1 MTPVKP
7 TMRQHSTR
15 SARSRQQGAVLY
27 IALILLMILTII
39 AIAAARLQTGE
50 AVMARND
57 HNHQLALQAAEAALR
72 SAEINLA
79 DGNWSIA
86 QFAQN
91 GAGLYV
97 LQTEVQAGLPTCV
110 NGCSVVDNFPWNAN
124 YPNPNPLAM
133 TYSGPDLSNAPVSPL
148 LTQVII
154 ENLPPV
160 ARAGDPLC
168 TPSSQTQSCS
178 VYRVTA
184 HAVGGDSS
192 ASATLQSIIH

>member
-1 MTPVKP
+1 
-7 TMRQHSTR
+7 MRNTSVR
-15 SARSRQQGAVLY
+15 FARSRQRGAVLY
-27 IALILLMILTII
+27 TALILLIVLTII
-39 AIAAARLQTGE
+39 GVAAARLQTGE
-50 AVMARND
+50 AIMARND
-57 HNHQLALQAAEAALR
+57 HNHQLAMQAAEAALR
-72 SAEINLA
+72 DAEINLA
-79 DGNWSIA
+79 NGNWNVA

-97 LQTEVQAGLPTCV
+97 LQTEVQNPV
-110 NGCSVVDNFPWNAN
+110 NPGSIVDGFNWNQN
-124 YPNPNPLAM
+124 YPAPNPRAM
-133 TYSGPDLSNAPVSPL
+133 TYTGPVLGNAPASPV

-184 HAVGGDSS
+184 HAVGGDAS

>member
-7 TMRQHSTR
+7 TMRQPSMR

-39 AIAAARLQTGE
+39 GIAAARLQTGE

-72 SAEINLA
+72 STEINLA
-79 DGNWSIA
+79 DGNWSVA

-91 GAGLYV
+91 NAGLYV
-97 LQTEVQAGLPTCV
+97 LQTEVQGVGASSIADTI
-110 NGCSVVDNFPWNAN
+110 NWNLAAN
-124 YPNPNPLAM
+124 PAAM
-133 TYSGPDLSNAPVSPL
+133 TYTGPILVNAPASPV

-160 ARAGDPLC
+160 APAGDPLC

-184 HAVGGDSS
+184 HAVGGDAS

>member
-1 MTPVKP
+1 MRSTP
-7 TMRQHSTR
+7 MRF
-15 SARSRQQGAVLY
+15 ARSRQQGAVLY
-27 IALILLMILTII
+27 TALILLVILTII
-39 AIAAARLQTGE
+39 GVTAARLQGGE

-57 HNHQLALQAAEAALR
+57 HNHQLAMQAAEAALR
-72 SAEINLA
+72 DAEINLA

-91 GAGLYV
+91 GSGLYV
-97 LQTEVQAGLPTCV
+97 LQTEVQGGLASCPS
-110 NGCSVVDNFPWNAN
+110 GCSIADNFPWNAN
-124 YPNPNPLAM
+124 YPAPNPNAM
-133 TYSGPDLSNAPVSPL
+133 TYNGPALGNAPASPV

-154 ENLPPV
+154 EDLPPV

-168 TPSSQTQSCS
+168 TPSNQTQSCA

>member
-1 MTPVKP
+1 
-7 TMRQHSTR
+7 MRHPSGW

-27 IALILLMILTII
+27 IALILLVILTII
-39 AIAAARLQTGE
+39 GVAASRLQTGE

-79 DGNWSIA
+79 DGNWSIP
-86 QFAQN
+86 QFAAN
-91 GAGLYV
+91 ANGLYV
-97 LQTEVQAGLPTCV
+97 LQTEAQGGVAALPQPGSIADQI
-110 NGCSVVDNFPWNAN
+110 NWNLA
-124 YPNPNPLAM
+124 YPAPNPAAM
-133 TYSGPDLSNAPVSPL
+133 TYTGPALANAAASPV

-154 ENLPPV
+154 EDLPPV

-168 TPSSQTQSCS
+168 TPSNQTQSCA
-178 VYRVTA
+178 VYRVTV
-184 HAVGGDSS
+184 HAVGGDAS

>member
-7 TMRQHSTR
+7 TMRQLSTG
-15 SARSRQQGAVLY
+15 SARSRQQGVVLY

-39 AIAAARLQTGE
+39 GIAAARLQTGE

-72 SAEINLA
+72 STEINLA
-79 DGNWSIA
+79 NGNWSIA

-97 LQTEVQAGLPTCV
+97 LQTEVQGVGASSIADTI
-110 NGCSVVDNFPWNAN
+110 NWNLAAN
-124 YPNPNPLAM
+124 PAAM
-133 TYSGPDLSNAPVSPL
+133 LYTGPVLGNAPLSPVV
-148 LTQVII
+148 TQVII

-184 HAVGGDSS
+184 HAVGGDAS

>member
-1 MTPVKP
+1 
-7 TMRQHSTR
+7 MRQASAR

-39 AIAAARLQTGE
+39 GIAAARLQTGE

-72 SAEINLA
+72 ATEINLA

-97 LQTEVQAGLPTCV
+97 LDTEVQGATA
-110 NGCSVVDNFPWNAN
+110 NSVADTINWNLN
-124 YPNPNPLAM
+124 YPAPNPAAM
-133 TYSGPDLSNAPVSPL
+133 TYTGPVLANAPASPV

-184 HAVGGDSS
+184 HAVGGDAS